1 MYAFDHV
8 VADILVSVTGFMVQL
23 SVSRLS
29 LQGPPSDARALVTL
43 CDLIFAL
50 LVKAVRCS
58 ESGRAFHPDNCHH
71 GALLRGRPL
80 VTD

>member
-8 VADILVSVTGFMVQL
+8 VADILVSVTGVMVQL

-29 LQGPPSDARALVTL
+29 LQGPPCDARALVTL

-50 LVKAVRCS
+50 LVKSGAVQ
-58 ESGRAFHPDNCHH
+58 
-71 GALLRGRPL
+71 
-80 VTD
+80 